1 MKLNQPHMTASL
13 NFILL
18 KKKEEKLTYTHHT
31 LKRKWRLNSLFH
43 VHHDDKSCHASLS
56 FLLKQTLIVNKLLGG
71 WLQTNTD
78 TCVLATKNLE
88 KK

>member
-1 MKLNQPHMTASL
+1 MELNQPHMTAV
-13 NFILL
+13 FILFYFI
-18 KKKEEKLTYTHHT
+18 KKKKKLTYTHHT
-31 LKRKWRLNSLFH
+31 LKHKWRLNSLFH
-43 VHHDDKSCHASLS
+43 VHHDKSCHASLS

-71 WLQTNTD
+71 WLQTKTD